1 MFWFYYL
8 RISLAVSVILLVVH
22 FGKLLIPK
30 KRKQAYQTWRGY
42 KRITVVK
49 ALIFLVLLNVTIG
62 FTWIVSLPYLLIRW
76 LIHDDEE
83 D

>member
-8 RISLAVSVILLVVH
+8 RISLVVSVVLLIVN
-22 FGKLLIPK
+22 FGGLLIPK
-30 KRKQAYQTWRGY
+30 KRKQAHQTWHGY

-49 ALIFLVLLNVTIG
+49 ALIFMVLLDVTIG